1 MNLKARA
8 VFYFIFLMLFPF
20 IWLLWVF
27 PAACGLSLVVECGL
41 LFFAVLRLLIVVASC
56 RRAWALGEQASVAV
70 VHRLSCPMAYRTL
83 QEQGSNPYPMH
94 WQVDS

>member
-27 PAACGLSLVVECGL
+27 PAACGLSLV
-41 LFFAVLRLLIVVASC
+41 AVSRGYSALQCTGFSWGGFSC
-56 RRAWALGEQASVAV
+56 RGSQAVGTRA
-70 VHRLSCPMAYRTL
+70 
-83 QEQGSNPYPMH
+83 SNC
-94 WQVDS
+94 SA